1 MNLVDEACAA
11 AMNLTSSEVA
21 PEVSEIELAGLH
33 TLPSRTVAPPRI
45 AEAPVALECTEWA
58 TLEMGENRLVVGLIH
73 HVHVRDGLLDPR
85 TLLVNPEAF
94 APIGRMEV
102 PNGYCRTRAI
112 ASRCPVPADS
122 AIRETVRFP
131 DSRN

>member
-1 MNLVDEACAA
+1 M
-11 AMNLTSSEVA
+11 
-21 PEVSEIELAGLH
+21 
-33 TLPSRTVAPPRI
+33 
-45 AEAPVALECTEWA
+45 ALECTEWA

-102 PNGYCRTRAI
+102 PNGYCRTR
-112 ASRCPVPADS
+112 D
-122 AIRETVRFP
+122 RFEMP
-131 DSRN
+131 RPR